1 MGKSLSVLIIDDS
14 QDDAELILLE
24 LRRGGYDPKYE
35 RVDTLDAMIAAL
47 DRQEWDLIICDYV
60 MPHLSGPAALVV
72 YNERG
77 LDTPFIVFSGKISE
91 ETAVDAMRAGAHDY
105 IIKNN
110 LFRLCPVVERE
121 LREAETRKKN
131 RKLEDAF
138 RVSEKRYLNLI
149 NNAIVGIYQGRL
161 KGETLYVNNAM
172 ARIYEFE
179 SPEEMISSGALARFK
194 SPGEIERFI
203 GSLKKTGRVVNFEL
217 EAVTKKGN
225 KKNLL
230 ISGTLDEGV
239 LSGMVVDI
247 TERKQM
253 EEALKDSEEKLRRLA
268 YYDSL
273 TDLPN
278 RATFFECV
286 NGAILAA
293 KAANYSLAL
302 LTIFL
307 DRYEDI
313 NNTIG
318 YKNGGKVLKEAGQR
332 LFASL
337 KEAGLISVARL
348 SGNKFGVLL
357 EKIDP
362 AVSINVAN
370 RVARRLEEPFY
381 LDDLPIQVSP
391 IVGIALFP
399 GHGEDADILIRRA
412 DIAMNAAKKA
422 ESNLSIYSP
431 SHDQYSPQR
440 LALMAELRTGITNDQ
455 LFLVYQP
462 KIGLRSGR
470 VIGVEV
476 LVRWRHPKSG
486 IILPDQFIEP
496 AEHTG
501 LIRQVTSW
509 VLKEALRQFKTWHLG
524 GLEFSIAVNLSVRDL
539 HEHKLVGQVKSL
551 LSACGVKPANLR
563 LEITESKIMADPRH
577 AMEIITGLTSVGVS
591 FSIDDFGTGYSSLS
605 YLKRLPVDEL
615 KIDKSFVM
623 NMIQDKDDAMIV
635 RSTIELAHNLGLKV
649 TAEGVED
656 QETMDRLAS
665 LNCDAAQG
673 YFISRPIPDSEFTA
687 WMRKY
692 DQRPGGDKS
701 EYDI

>member
-1 MGKSLSVLIIDDS
+1 MDRPLSLLIIDDS
-14 QDDAELILLE
+14 EDDAELILLE
-24 LRRGGYDPKYE
+24 LRRGGYDPEYE

-60 MPHLSGPAALVV
+60 MPHFSGPAALVV
-72 YNERG
+72 YSERG
-77 LDTPFIVFSGKISE
+77 LDTPFIVFSGKITE

-121 LREAETRKKN
+121 LRSALIRKKS
-131 RKLEDAF
+131 RSLEDAF
-138 RVSEKRYLNLI
+138 RSSEKRFGNLVK
-149 NNAIVGIYQGRL
+149 NATIGIYQGNV
-161 KGETLYVNNAM
+161 KGEIFFVNHAM
-172 ARIYEFE
+172 ARIFEFE
-179 SPEEMISSGALARFK
+179 SPREMISSGILARYKNSKDMDRLTQNLKREGRAANFDL
-194 SPGEIERFI
+194 EI
-203 GSLKKTGRVVNFEL
+203 L
-217 EAVTKKGN
+217 TKKGN
-225 KKNLL
+225 KKSLL
-230 ISGTLDEGV
+230 ISATLDGGV

-247 TERKQM
+247 TERKRM
-253 EEALKDSEEKLRRLA
+253 EEALKESEEKLKRLA

-286 NGAILAA
+286 NGAISAA
-293 KAANYSLAL
+293 KEANYSLAL
-302 LTIFL
+302 LTISL

-313 NNTIG
+313 NNSIG
-318 YKNGGKVLKEAGQR
+318 YKNGGKVLKETGQR
-332 LFASL
+332 LFASFM
-337 KEAGLISVARL
+337 EAGLISVARL

-357 EKIDP
+357 EKINP
-362 AVSINVAN
+362 AVTINAAN
-370 RVARRLEEPFY
+370 KVIRRLEEPFY
-381 LDDLPIQVSP
+381 LDDLPVQVSP

-399 GHGEDADILIRRA
+399 GHGEDADILMRRA

-422 ESNLSIYSP
+422 ESNFSVYSP

-440 LALMAELRTGITNDQ
+440 LALMAELRAGISNDQ

-470 VIGVEV
+470 AIGAEA
-476 LVRWRHPKSG
+476 LVRWQHPKSG
-486 IILPDQFIEP
+486 IIPPDQFIEP

-539 HEHKLVGQVKSL
+539 HEHQLVDQVKSL

-563 LEITESKIMADPRH
+563 LEITEGKIMADPRH
-577 AMEIITGLTSVGVS
+577 AMEIITGLTSLGVS
-591 FSIDDFGTGYSSLS
+591 FSIDDFGIGYSSLS

-649 TAEGVED
+649 TAEGVDD
-656 QETMDRLAS
+656 QETLNKLAS

-673 YFISRPIPDSEFTA
+673 YFISRPISHEDLA
-687 WMRKY
+687 VWLAG
-692 DQRPGGDKS
+692 QGPGK
-701 EYDI
+701 